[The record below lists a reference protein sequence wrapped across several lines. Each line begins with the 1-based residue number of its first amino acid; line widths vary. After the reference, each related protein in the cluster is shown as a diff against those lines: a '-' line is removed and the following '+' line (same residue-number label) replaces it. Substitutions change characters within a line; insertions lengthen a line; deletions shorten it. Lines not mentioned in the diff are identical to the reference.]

1 MLPFRSFSAYYTFD
15 DIRKINATAAML
27 YQWACNVDE
36 AYKMTNKEEFAP
48 CQELMIIFAA

>member
-15 DIRKINATAAML
+15 DIRKINTAAAIL